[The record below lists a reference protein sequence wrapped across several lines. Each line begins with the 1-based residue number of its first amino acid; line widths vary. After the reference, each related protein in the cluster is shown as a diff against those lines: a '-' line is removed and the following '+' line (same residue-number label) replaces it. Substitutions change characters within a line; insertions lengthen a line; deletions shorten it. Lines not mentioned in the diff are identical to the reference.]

1 MLPSFVIII
10 INVQCIEIIIIMVI
24 IIMIVMATHDNNAV
38 FSGACD
44 SCTKPL
50 VRLLIDCNLAGEN
63 DEDDYDEDGDD
74 DDGDD
79 DHDEDGDDVHDE
91 DVGGDGDAHP
101 GVIVVASH
109 VKRDYVAPF
118 VC

>member
-44 SCTKPL
+44 SCSKPL

-79 DHDEDGDDVHDE
+79 DHDGHEKKMV
-91 DVGGDGDAHP
+91 DADNNSE
-101 GVIVVASH
+101 ASEE
-109 VKRDYVAPF
+109 KTLSKSF
-118 VC
+118 